1 MRPIFKTWLLASGLA
16 LALGAILGLD
26 AAAQENKPIIIGG
39 SLGMTGQFARM
50 GEEEK
55 RGIGMWADELNAR
68 GGLLGRSVEIKIYD
82 DQSDPS
88 TSAKLYERLIVRDKV
103 DLLFS
108 AFASSVVFAGSSV
121 TEKHKFPMVAQGAS
135 AQKIWQRGYRYIFQI
150 FPQPE
155 GQLVGLLEVAKKA
168 GLKKIAVATED
179 STYTKELAEIF
190 VEMAKKQGFD
200 VVFYEEYG
208 KKPTDLSPL
217 ILKMKAKKPDM
228 IFGATYLPE
237 SVLLMRHAK
246 ELNFNPKLY
255 AFTIGPALD
264 DFVTSLGTDAELVT
278 GTSLWESTS
287 LNPGSQEFVKN
298 YKKKYNSTPPYQTAA
313 AYGGMQ
319 ILEAA
324 VKKAGSLDR
333 EKIRDALQ
341 EVEMMTIFGGYKV
354 NEKGAQI
361 GRHAY
366 VFQIRDGKR
375 KVIWPENVKEADL
388 LAPTPQWSN
397 R

>member
-1 MRPIFKTWLLASGLA
+1 
-16 LALGAILGLD
+16 
-26 AAAQENKPIIIGG
+26 
-39 SLGMTGQFARM
+39 
-50 GEEEK
+50 
-55 RGIGMWADELNAR
+55 MWADELNAR
-68 GGLLGRSVEIKIYD
+68 GGLLGRSIEIKVYD

-121 TEKHKFPMVAQGAS
+121 PEKHKFPMVAQGAA

-155 GQLVGLLEVAKKA
+155 GQLVGLIAVAKKA
-168 GLKKIAVATED
+168 GVKTIAVATED
-179 STYTKELAEIF
+179 TTYTKELAEIF
-190 VEMAKKQGFD
+190 VKMAKQQGYD

-217 ILKMKAKKPDM
+217 VLKMKAKKPDM

-255 AFTIGPALD
+255 AFTVDPALD

-287 LNPGSQEFVKN
+287 VNPGSPEFVKS
-298 YKKKYNSTPPYQTAA
+298 YKKKYDATPPYQTAA
-313 AYGGMQ
+313 AYAGMQ

-324 VKKAGSLDR
+324 VKKVGSLDR

-341 EVEMMTIFGGYKV
+341 GLEMMTIFGGYKV

-366 VFQIRDGKR
+366 VFQIQGGKR

-388 LAPTPQWSN
+388 NTPTPKWGD

>member
-1 MRPIFKTWLLASGLA
+1 
-16 LALGAILGLD
+16 
-26 AAAQENKPIIIGG
+26 
-39 SLGMTGQFARM
+39 
-50 GEEEK
+50 
-55 RGIGMWADELNAR
+55 
-68 GGLLGRSVEIKIYD
+68 
-82 DQSDPS
+82 
-88 TSAKLYERLIVRDKV
+88 
-103 DLLFS
+103 
-108 AFASSVVFAGSSV
+108 
-121 TEKHKFPMVAQGAS
+121 
-135 AQKIWQRGYRYIFQI
+135 
-150 FPQPE
+150 
-155 GQLVGLLEVAKKA
+155 VGLLAVAKKA
-168 GLKKIAVATED
+168 GLKTIAVATED

-190 VEMAKKQGFD
+190 VKMAKKDGFD

-264 DFVTSLGTDAELVT
+264 DFVDILGTDAELVT

-287 LNPGSQEFVKN
+287 LNPGSKEFVKK

-324 VKKAGSLDR
+324 VKMAGSLDR

-341 EVEMMTIFGGYKV
+341 KVEMMTIFGGYKV

-388 LAPTPQWSN
+388 KAPTPHWSN

>member
-1 MRPIFKTWLLASGLA
+1 MRPKFKTWLLASGLA
-16 LALGAILGLD
+16 LALGASLGLD
-26 AAAQENKPIIIGG
+26 AAAQSNKPIIIGG

-55 RGIGMWADELNAR
+55 RGIGMWAEELNAR
-68 GGLLGRSVEIKIYD
+68 GGLLGRSIEIKIYD

-155 GQLVGLLEVAKKA
+155 GQLVGLIAVAKKA
-168 GLKKIAVATED
+168 GVKTIAVATED
-179 STYTKELAEIF
+179 TTYTKELAEIF
-190 VEMAKKQGFD
+190 VKMAKQQGYD

-287 LNPGSQEFVKN
+287 LNPGSKEFVKK

-324 VKKAGSLDR
+324 VKMAGSLDR

-341 EVEMMTIFGGYKV
+341 KVEMMTIFGGYKV

-366 VFQIRDGKR
+366 VFQIQDGKR

-388 LAPTPQWSN
+388 ITPMPKWGD